1 MRLSEAQAI
10 IADYSYAQQGL
21 VTSAQALSEGID
33 STTLT
38 RLTQKGALYRV
49 RRGVYLLASVGET
62 PTTDVRAAWLATE
75 PETLAEE
82 RLKADDPIVISHE
95 SATSLWEV
103 GDLIPSKHTF
113 TRATRKQS
121 SAPDIAHRTAPLSA
135 DDWTLVDGLP
145 VTTLIRTITD
155 LARDRLDG
163 DYLYRII
170 TDAIYNH
177 HESPARIAEEL
188 DHYARFYGF
197 SSGHRFVEEAL
208 VAFPEPQS
216 VTEIHDFGALQ
227 RLSAFKLPDFGQ
239 YMEKIRLKPPEDLSR
254 IIAEANRAVLPMDE
268 RVKAQM
274 RQVMRFPEYSALQA
288 VKSDLD
294 KSLQE
299 KIHKV
304 MRDCHRTR

>member
-1 MRLSEAQAI
+1 MRLFEAHLI
-10 IADYSYAQQGL
+10 LSDYSYAQQGL

-33 STTLT
+33 STTLS

-49 RRGVYLLASVGET
+49 RRGVYLLASVA
-62 PTTDVRAAWLATE
+62 PTQNTDVRAAWLATD
-75 PETLAEE
+75 PGVLAEE
-82 RLKADDPIVISHE
+82 RLSTDDPIVISHE

-121 SAPDIAHRTAPLSA
+121 SAPDIAHRTAPLSD

-177 HESPARIAEEL
+177 HESPARIADEL
-188 DHYARFYGF
+188 DHYAQFYGF
-197 SSGHRFVEEAL
+197 PSGQRFVEQAL

-227 RLSAFKLPDFGQ
+227 RQLPSAEQ
-239 YMEKIRLKPPEDLSR
+239 
-254 IIAEANRAVLPMDE
+254 
-268 RVKAQM
+268 
-274 RQVMRFPEYSALQA
+274 
-288 VKSDLD
+288 DLD
-294 KSLQE
+294 LARKEKLNREDPIMELQRAWDPE
-299 KIHKV
+299 SQS
-304 MRDCHRTR
+304 

>member
-1 MRLSEAQAI
+1 MRLFEAHLI
-10 IADYSYAQQGL
+10 LSDYSYAQQGL

-49 RRGVYLLASVGET
+49 RRGVYLLASVA
-62 PTTDVRAAWLATE
+62 PTQNTDVRAAWLATE

-103 GDLIPSKHTF
+103 GDLFPSKHTF

-170 TDAIYNH
+170 ADAVYNH
-177 HESPARIAEEL
+177 HESPLQIATAL
-188 DHYARFYGF
+188 DPYAPRYGF
-197 SSGHRFVEEAL
+197 CSGFHFMKEVFTQWSFHL
-208 VAFPEPQS
+208 ID
-216 VTEIHDFGALQ
+216 EI
-227 RLSAFKLPDFGQ
+227 
-239 YMEKIRLKPPEDLSR
+239 
-254 IIAEANRAVLPMDE
+254 
-268 RVKAQM
+268 AQF
-274 RQVMRFPEYSALQA
+274 R
-288 VKSDLD
+288 
-294 KSLQE
+294 
-299 KIHKV
+299 
-304 MRDCHRTR
+304 

>member
-1 MRLSEAQAI
+1 MRLFEANLI
-10 IADYSYAQQGL
+10 LSDYSYAQHGL

-33 STTLT
+33 STTLS

-49 RRGVYLLASVGET
+49 RRGVYLLASVA
-62 PTTDVRAAWLATE
+62 PTQNTDVRAAWLATE

-121 SAPDIAHRTAPLSA
+121 SAPDIAHRTAPLSD

-197 SSGHRFVEEAL
+197 PSGHRFVEEAL
-208 VAFPEPQS
+208 AAFPEPQS

-227 RLSAFKLPDFGQ
+227 RQLPSAEQ
-239 YMEKIRLKPPEDLSR
+239 
-254 IIAEANRAVLPMDE
+254 
-268 RVKAQM
+268 
-274 RQVMRFPEYSALQA
+274 
-288 VKSDLD
+288 DLD
-294 KSLQE
+294 LARKEKLNREDTIMELQRAWDPE
-299 KIHKV
+299 SQS
-304 MRDCHRTR
+304 